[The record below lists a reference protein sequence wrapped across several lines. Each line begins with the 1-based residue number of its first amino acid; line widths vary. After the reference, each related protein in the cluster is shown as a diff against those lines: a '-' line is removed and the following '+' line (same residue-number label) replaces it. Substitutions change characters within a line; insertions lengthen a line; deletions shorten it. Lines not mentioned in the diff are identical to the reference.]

1 MYSKIHQFIT
11 NRLSLNIEKGPIA
24 FFKTLVSIKEKDYL
38 ANVIASINLKF
49 EFTNEILTFELMFF
63 CYTSQKVEKVVS
75 IKDVLIV

>member
-49 EFTNEILTFELMFF
+49 EFTNEILTFELMF
-63 CYTSQKVEKVVS
+63 
-75 IKDVLIV
+75 IVIQAKKLKRLFLSRTCL